1 MFILKRQDVEIS
13 SIQHPK
19 RDQKVPILSYQG
31 QTFRLIQVFNA
42 GQEEEARSFWR
53 DLTDNQGKACV
64 LLEEPERYSIWGKV
78 RLEQLGIELPAQEGG
93 AVSAV
98 FTQACLLMLQAMYID
113 IEDLMG
119 TKQAASFE
127 RDLTNIFQQ
136 WQFPQTDSPT
146 AIKQLLT
153 VNPINSLHT
162 PTWQESL
169 LNVLLQELHR
179 LGKAYFG
186 KSAFVGRILDALQDL
201 PQGERSRFLEW
212 LNHSPTGKL
221 WS

>member
-31 QTFRLIQVFNA
+31 QTFRLIQVFSA

-64 LLEEPERYSIWGKV
+64 LLEEPERYSVWGKV
-78 RLEQLGIELPAQEGG
+78 RLDQLGIELPAQEEG

-136 WQFPQTDSPT
+136 WRFPQTESPT
-146 AIKQLLT
+146 AVKQLLS
-153 VNPINSLHT
+153 VNPLNSLHT

-186 KSAFVGRILDALQDL
+186 KSAFVDRILDALQDL